1 MKRGSEF
8 QFYACA
14 MSTVGEPLHFVWQ
27 KNGHPLPSEGAMFAI
42 KSATEA
48 DSGSYRCV
56 VTAANSGQKRETN
69 AVDVTVTCPS

>member
-1 MKRGSEF
+1 
-8 QFYACA
+8 
-14 MSTVGEPLHFVWQ
+14 MSTVGEPLRFVWQ
-27 KNGHPLPSEGAMFAI
+27 KNGHPLPSEGATLAI

-69 AVDVTVTCPS
+69 AVHVPS